1 MIKSFSYRVKD
12 AKTDATLER
21 MAGSVNGVWNFCNET
36 QLHALRWNKPWP
48 RAFDLSNL
56 AAGSSKELG
65 LHSQTIQ
72 AVCEEYAARRRA
84 AGKAKMRWRGKRS
97 LGWIPFK
104 KAGVKGDGDT
114 VRYGSKTFRFWLSR
128 PIEGKLKTGSFTQDA
143 RGRWYVN
150 FQCEVEAPQPG
161 QGTTVIGIDLG
172 LKDFA
177 TLSTGEKI
185 EAPRLYRE
193 IEETLSIAQRARNKD
208 RIRAIHARIAN
219 RRKDFL
225 HKLSTRLVNEY
236 GAIFVGNVNASKLTK
251 TRMAKS
257 VLDAGWS
264 TFRTLLRYKA
274 ITHGVVFEE
283 VDEAFSTRT
292 CSECGALSGPKG
304 IAGLGIREWV
314 CTECGAHHD
323 RDVNSAKLILALGCQ
338 RLAGGI
344 PAL

>member
-1 MIKSFSYRVKD
+1 MNV
-12 AKTDATLER
+12 
-21 MAGSVNGVWNFCNET
+21 VWNFCNET
-36 QLHALRWNKPWP
+36 QLKARRWNKVWP
-48 RAFDLSNL
+48 NYATLCEL
-56 AAGSSKELG
+56 TAGSTRELN
-65 LHSQTIQ
+65 LHSQTVQ
-72 AVCEEYAARRRA
+72 AVCQEYEARRRA
-84 AGKAKMRWRGKRS
+84 ARKAKLRWRGKRS
-97 LGWIPFK
+97 LGWVPFK
-104 KAGVKGDGDT
+104 KVGVKVNGST
-114 VRYGSKTFRFWLSR
+114 VRYGGETFRYWRSR
-128 PIEGKLKTGSFTQDA
+128 PIEGTLKTGSFSQDA

-150 FQCEVEAPQPG
+150 FQCEVEATPPSQR
-161 QGTTVIGIDLG
+161 TAAIGIDLG

-193 IEETLSIAQRARNKD
+193 LEEKLASAQRARDKD
-208 RIRAIHARIAN
+208 RIKAIHAQIAN
-219 RRKDFL
+219 CRKDFL

-236 GAIFVGNVNASKLTK
+236 GAIFVGNVNASKLIR

-257 VLDAGWS
+257 ILDAGWS
-264 TFRTLLRYKA
+264 AFRTLLRYKA
-274 ITHGVVFEE
+274 ISHRVVFEE

-304 IAGLGIREWV
+304 IAGLGIRDWA
-314 CTECGAHHD
+314 CTECGVHHD